1 MIDYVFF
8 KMDYY
13 EVLCNIK
20 TFTIIFAVYLAMF
33 TDGFIK
39 RSQLFIRSVVSITI
53 IFIFLQ
59 IPILFS
65 SAYNVELNS
74 IDINRLIEKKYINE
88 QVLDKFK
95 LNSSDVFLNSGN
107 YIFNIDDFEPMTY
120 KTLKEEVVKQMETKI
135 WRKK

>member
-1 MIDYVFF
+1 MIDYVFL

-20 TFTIIFAVYLAMF
+20 TFTMIFAVLLAMF
-33 TDGFIK
+33 TDGFIE
-39 RSQLFIRSVVSITI
+39 RSQFLIRSVVSVTI
-53 IFIFLQ
+53 VFIFLQ

-107 YIFNIDDFEPMTY
+107 YIFNINDFEPITY
-120 KTLKEEVVKQMETKI
+120 KNLKEEVVKQMETKI
-135 WRKK
+135 

>member
-1 MIDYVFF
+1 M
-8 KMDYY
+8 
-13 EVLCNIK
+13 
-20 TFTIIFAVYLAMF
+20 IFAVYLAMF

-39 RSQLFIRSVVSITI
+39 RSQFLIRSVVSVTI
-53 IFIFLQ
+53 VFIFLQ

-107 YIFNIDDFEPMTY
+107 YIFNINDFEPMTY

-135 WRKK
+135 